1 MKKILVPNS
10 VQTRPGQENSKK
22 NSKKIQKMKKL
33 LSSIIFKP
41 KRDEV
46 GQESEKK
53 ILVPNSVHSR
63 PGKENSEKNSQKLQ
77 KINKPLSSISF
88 SRNGMR

>member
-1 MKKILVPNS
+1 MKKILVPYS
-10 VQTRPGQENSKK
+10 VQTRPGQENSEK
-22 NSKKIQKMKKL
+22 NTKKIQKMKKL
-33 LSSIIFKP
+33 LSSNIFKP
-41 KRDEV
+41 KQDEV

>member
-10 VQTRPGQENSKK
+10 VQTRPGQENSEK
-22 NSKKIQKMKKL
+22 NTKKIQKMKKL
-33 LSSIIFKP
+33 LSSNIFKP
-41 KRDEV
+41 KQDEV

>member
-1 MKKILVPNS
+1 
-10 VQTRPGQENSKK
+10 
-22 NSKKIQKMKKL
+22 MKKL
-33 LSSIIFKP
+33 LSSNIFKP

-63 PGKENSEKNSQKLQ
+63 PGKENSEKNSKKTQ
-77 KINKPLSSISF
+77 KIKKPLSSIIF
-88 SRNGMR
+88 SKNGIR